1 MFDCYCDLLCYW
13 MLLSLA
19 MTQFH
24 DPGLM
29 FKRVQAK
36 CPTLPRLAMNKS
48 VPRTR
53 AMMAVEPS
61 GQSCSMRK
69 SSSNSLQSSTS
80 NLGICAFAAS
90 LVIVVP
96 KVTDKGSLFET
107 AKHPLPPLSLSL
119 SLSIAISPTSIID
132 IHVSSFRF
140 VLRWIQRAAMLIP
153 DDICTYT
160 VPANYVGGH
169 LSEWFLLGHSK
180 SETIL
185 CKSL

>member
-119 SLSIAISPTSIID
+119 YRHLTHFHHWYSCIILSLCFAVDSACSDVNPWWYLHLYSTCKLCWWPPKWVISAWPFQ
-132 IHVSSFRF
+132 V
-140 VLRWIQRAAMLIP
+140 WN
-153 DDICTYT
+153 YT
-160 VPANYVGGH
+160 
-169 LSEWFLLGHSK
+169 L
-180 SETIL
+180 
-185 CKSL
+185 